1 METMVGRS
9 AGVDYAICKQRF
21 MQIGRQ
27 MFSLWNRS
35 GGGKKNHLK
44 LNFVRAS
51 YLREGFLH
59 SCGCLVSAPRFLT
72 FQIPLI
78 HGINQGKRARKRDG
92 SHFWNVRMDCGL
104 LGVDSILTMRL
115 HNQIRYPRASRVCI
129 KFSSITFPQRL
140 LLFPSPLVF
149 HAAWFVAV
157 KSEKKYDKFMVIR
170 RYLESVIA

>member
-1 METMVGRS
+1 MHH
-9 AGVDYAICKQRF
+9 ICAK
-21 MQIGRQ
+21 
-27 MFSLWNRS
+27 
-35 GGGKKNHLK
+35 
-44 LNFVRAS
+44 AS
-51 YLREGFLH
+51 STH
-59 SCGCLVSAPRFLT
+59 VAVGCLVSAPRFLT

-78 HGINQGKRARKRDG
+78 QGINQGKRARKRDG

-115 HNQIRYPRASRVCI
+115 HNQIRYPRASRVYI

-149 HAAWFVAV
+149 HAARFVAV

-170 RYLESVIA
+170 RYLESVIAWKVHCSHDPNCEKWFWFISRWRSFDGGGASSTISLSLSSHQ